1 MDFKKGALTMG
12 LGLAILLFETWIVTS
27 LGAELQ
33 PQIPWIMIHMFL
45 ICKLFNRGKRLL
57 ALIWLPIYWPLT
69 FATGFIAGFVGIQFM
84 PPEQVIKMGIGIG
97 WTIRIVGNLALI
109 YLIWWKYD
117 KEEPRTGKNEH
128 IRYFKGGRRL

>member
-1 MDFKKGALTMG
+1 MTKVKKALITIG
-12 LGLAILLFETWIVTS
+12 IGFSVLFFEALIAALLG
-27 LGAELQ
+27 GELQ
-33 PQIPWIMIHMFL
+33 PLWTLIHIFL

-57 ALIWLPIYWPLT
+57 ALIWLPIYWPVVIV
-69 FATGFIAGFVGIQFM
+69 TGAIAVLVASSIGT
-84 PPEQVIKMGIGIG
+84 PEIAMKAGLITAWAFRIG
-97 WTIRIVGNLALI
+97 GNLALI